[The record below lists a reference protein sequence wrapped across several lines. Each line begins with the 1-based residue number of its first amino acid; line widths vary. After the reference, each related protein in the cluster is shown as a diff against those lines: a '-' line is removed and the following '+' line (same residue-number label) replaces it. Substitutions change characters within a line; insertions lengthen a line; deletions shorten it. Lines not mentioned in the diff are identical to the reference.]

1 MFYDEK
7 QLKEDIMKRFYKL
20 AIAIVCA
27 AMLSA
32 CGSKGQQGG
41 PMGAM
46 PGMTQ
51 SNTTSVEVEMPKVET
66 VKDEYRY
73 TGTMA
78 ANDEVDVTAKVSGK
92 VTTVNYEVGD
102 YVQKGAVLFTIDTTD
117 IENQLNTSK
126 ASLKTT
132 DANIASAKTNYELAN
147 GSSVQSSLA
156 NAKNQ
161 VTNAEKTI
169 ESRKNALETAKTN
182 LENAQ
187 SSLAAEKVSYDK
199 AQSDYDTNKQLY
211 DVGGLSKDALD
222 NSANSLEQSK
232 NSYTQKENAVKSA
245 QTAVSDA
252 QIALEQAETALEQAQ
267 ESYEIAQQTPAEN
280 SRKAQDSL
288 NSAVASRAT
297 IEAQIKSTESSLK
310 DYTVTSPISGY
321 VTAKNVTEGA
331 MFNGTAYTICD
342 TSTVNIEVNVS
353 EDIETRVHVG
363 DDVRILV
370 PSISDDE
377 LVGNITE
384 INPAANQDGTYT
396 IKVNMDNAE
405 GKYKSGLY
413 AEVYF
418 AKSTSENALTVTR
431 NSVLH
436 SNDEYCVYVEN
447 NGTVTKKIVTV
458 GIDTGER
465 IEVTSGITAE
475 DRVVSKGQTYLK
487 DGDEVNVVAVDGVD
501 MTSSN
506 TSTADEQPSGENGEM
521 PNGEKPDGDMPQGE
535 KPSDD
540 KSKDEKSDDKSQ
552 GEKPSG
558 DEKSDKDKP
567 KADKEA

>member
-1 MFYDEK
+1 
-7 QLKEDIMKRFYKL
+7 
-20 AIAIVCA
+20 
-27 AMLSA
+27 
-32 CGSKGQQGG
+32 
-41 PMGAM
+41 
-46 PGMTQ
+46 
-51 SNTTSVEVEMPKVET
+51 
-66 VKDEYRY
+66 
-73 TGTMA
+73 
-78 ANDEVDVTAKVSGK
+78 
-92 VTTVNYEVGD
+92 
-102 YVQKGAVLFTIDTTD
+102 
-117 IENQLNTSK
+117 
-126 ASLKTT
+126 
-132 DANIASAKTNYELAN
+132 
-147 GSSVQSSLA
+147 
-156 NAKNQ
+156 
-161 VTNAEKTI
+161 
-169 ESRKNALETAKTN
+169 
-182 LENAQ
+182 
-187 SSLAAEKVSYDK
+187 
-199 AQSDYDTNKQLY
+199 
-211 DVGGLSKDALD
+211 
-222 NSANSLEQSK
+222 
-232 NSYTQKENAVKSA
+232 
-245 QTAVSDA
+245 
-252 QIALEQAETALEQAQ
+252 
-267 ESYEIAQQTPAEN
+267 
-280 SRKAQDSL
+280 
-288 NSAVASRAT
+288 
-297 IEAQIKSTESSLK
+297 
-310 DYTVTSPISGY
+310 
-321 VTAKNVTEGA
+321 

-396 IKVNMDNAE
+396 IKVNMDNSE
-405 GKYKSGLY
+405 GKYKAGLY

-506 TSTADEQPSGENGEM
+506 TSTADEQPSGENGEV